1 MANQY
6 WGSVRQR
13 ISSLGNTIVRT
24 TTQVLVS
31 YAIEQIVEKTCRGIE
46 SKIKQLL
53 LYILVYLFL
62 NVKKAF

>member
-6 WGSVRQR
+6 SGSVRQR
-13 ISSLGNTIVRT
+13 ISSLGNTIVRP

-31 YAIEQIVEKTCRGIE
+31 YAIEQIVEKTCKGIE
-46 SKIKQLL
+46 SKIKQLF
-53 LYILVYLFL
+53 LYILGYLFL

>member
-31 YAIEQIVEKTCRGIE
+31 HAIEQIVEKTCRGIE

-62 NVKKAF
+62 NVKQAF